1 MKIFTG
7 LNIRRA
13 LPAPVVVRFD
23 YHGQVPGARDRAVA
37 HCRRV
42 SDAIKARY
50 ADLFDR
56 GLLHLLQV
64 VRDCNADAT
73 IEVLECTVDA
83 EPKAGGH

>member
-1 MKIFTG
+1 
-7 LNIRRA
+7 

-23 YHGQVPGARDRAVA
+23 YHGQVPGARDRAVE

-42 SDAIKARY
+42 SEAIKSRY
-50 ADLFDR
+50 SDLFQR

-73 IEVLECTVDA
+73 IEVLECTVNA
-83 EPKAGGH
+83 AQKAGGH